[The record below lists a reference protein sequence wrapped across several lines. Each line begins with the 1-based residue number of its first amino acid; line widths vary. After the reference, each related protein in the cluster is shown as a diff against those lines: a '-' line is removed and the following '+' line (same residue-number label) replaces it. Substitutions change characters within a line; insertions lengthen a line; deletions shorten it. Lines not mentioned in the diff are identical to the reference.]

1 MFNFNTVLQQNTA
14 SPSPMTKLQSGHAA
28 TMLQQLIA
36 EVDNKNVVYS
46 DDLSTQNKEQILQG
60 LVACSEHDVLFE
72 NWHSKSIIFVEP
84 AHCELIIFLL
94 VVLVNSQVLL
104 KGCETKGYVI
114 MSAAKAQILQRI
126 HRPTWKQH
134 ALVSKSTWVGS
145 LECMQYY
152 ATVIAGDTPD
162 GKHKFNFFQA
172 IIDILLIF
180 VQKISCG

>member
-1 MFNFNTVLQQNTA
+1 LPAVNRNET
-14 SPSPMTKLQSGHAA
+14 
-28 TMLQQLIA
+28 
-36 EVDNKNVVYS
+36 
-46 DDLSTQNKEQILQG
+46 
-60 LVACSEHDVLFE
+60 
-72 NWHSKSIIFVEP
+72 IF
-84 AHCELIIFLL
+84 L

-134 ALVSKSTWVGS
+134 TLVSKSTWVGS

-162 GKHKFNFFQA
+162 GKQFFR
-172 IIDILLIF
+172 F
-180 VQKISCG
+180 TNISFY

>member
-1 MFNFNTVLQQNTA
+1 MN
-14 SPSPMTKLQSGHAA
+14 H
-28 TMLQQLIA
+28 
-36 EVDNKNVVYS
+36 NK
-46 DDLSTQNKEQILQG
+46 T
-60 LVACSEHDVLFE
+60 
-72 NWHSKSIIFVEP
+72 IF
-84 AHCELIIFLL
+84 L

-134 ALVSKSTWVGS
+134 TLVSKSTWVGS

-162 GKHKFNFFQA
+162 GKQ
-172 IIDILLIF
+172 ICL
-180 VQKISCG
+180 